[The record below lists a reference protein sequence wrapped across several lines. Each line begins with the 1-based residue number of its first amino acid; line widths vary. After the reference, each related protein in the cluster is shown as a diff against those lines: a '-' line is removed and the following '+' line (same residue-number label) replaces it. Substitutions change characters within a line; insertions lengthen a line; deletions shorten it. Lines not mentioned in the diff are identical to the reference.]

1 MKHRNSHLLVGY
13 WSRLRSGNGVPD
25 QTALDPRAIKR
36 ILSHVFILDAT
47 DETRPRYRLAG
58 TSHCDRYG
66 MELRGMNFLAQW
78 DVQSRGTITQLLRLS
93 LLCGEPICLSSV
105 AETERGVV
113 EMETVLAPLTFA
125 GSTPS
130 RFIGISQITGDG
142 TVLFN
147 NAVLCERLV
156 DATCIKENEAFGSPD
171 GLNFPPPSKF
181 RTLAKPPHLKL
192 VINRDEKPANSS
204 EANVLMRR
212 LVDALEIV
220 TPPLR
225 AVP

>member
-13 WSRLRSGNGVPD
+13 WNRLRSGSIVPD

-36 ILSHVFILDAT
+36 ILSHVFILDAADT
-47 DETRPRYRLAG
+47 SRPSYRLAG

-66 MELRGMNFLAQW
+66 MELRGMNFLARW
-78 DVQSRGTITQLLRLS
+78 NAQSRGTIGQLLRLS
-93 LLCGEPICLSSV
+93 LMSGEPICLSSV

-125 GSTPS
+125 GGAPS

-156 DATCIKENEAFGSPD
+156 DAKCVKEDEAPSLPD
-171 GLNFPPPSKF
+171 GLKFPPPSKF

-192 VINRDEKPANSS
+192 VINRDQKPAGAS
-204 EANVLMRR
+204 EPNVLMRR